1 MKKQRYHF
9 ADKGQYNQN
18 YGFPDSHVWMWE
30 LNHKEG
36 WPPKNWCLLTVVL
49 VKTQESLRLQGD
61 KDFLK
66 EINPEYLL
74 EGLMLKL
81 NLQSSGYHIW
91 KRPWSWERLKEQE
104 EKGMTED
111 EMVGWHHWLN
121 WDMNLS
127 KLWEI
132 GKDREARCAAV
143 HEVAKSWTQLSNW
156 TSINTICIIY
166 MHMYV
171 HIYMNKCIIYLSH
184 APLHFK
190 QYSIQPSSSLSTDPR
205 SLSYYDLNYRV
216 SEWWW
221 NSLSHRWKILLSMT
235 PAGHLLHRK
244 ISIYLYTV
252 SSFIGSGHARAHA
265 LPGE

>member
-1 MKKQRYHF
+1 MESDCSHEIKRRLLLGRKAMTNLDSIWKSRDI
-9 ADKGQYNQN
+9 ALLTKVSIIRTMD
-18 YGFPDSHVWMWE
+18 FPISHVWMWE

-36 WPPKNWCLLTVVL
+36 WPPKNWCLLTLVL

-81 NLQSSGYHIW
+81 NLQSSGNHIW

-205 SLSYYDLNYRV
+205 SLSYYDLTYY
-216 SEWWW
+216 EWVMVELPFTQME
-221 NSLSHRWKILLSMT
+221 NPLVNDPS
-235 PAGHLLHRK
+235 
-244 ISIYLYTV
+244 
-252 SSFIGSGHARAHA
+252 RASA
-265 LPGE
+265 P